1 MIGVVDASGDGRW
14 AVVLH
19 ADGRRLVGKIEGI
32 VTDPRNADRLL
43 AVLDADDPGQPSV
56 LCTLALDGPWQARET
71 KSSARGDP
79 G

>member
-1 MIGVVDASGDGRW
+1 MVFFSKTTRATAGPRW
-14 AVVLH
+14 F
-19 ADGRRLVGKIEGI
+19 GI
-32 VTDPRNADRLL
+32 DLAKRESQV

-71 KSSARGDP
+71 RSSARGDP